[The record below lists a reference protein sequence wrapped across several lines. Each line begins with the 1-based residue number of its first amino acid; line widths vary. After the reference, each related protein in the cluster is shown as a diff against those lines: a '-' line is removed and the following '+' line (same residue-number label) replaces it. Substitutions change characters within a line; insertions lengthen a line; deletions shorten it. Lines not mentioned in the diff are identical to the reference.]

1 MKTMKTFI
9 TGIFFR
15 RSLYGLIAAALCF
28 AACEQAASP
37 DGDPPQP
44 GPAPEALA
52 GTWEWNG
59 INLAFTDGENAALG
73 GVPYAYVFTA
83 ENGEGNV
90 SALGDFTTDNGKLTF
105 PNYKDRGFSVVFTQ
119 VPVNELCGTYWAW
132 GSALLQFPNAKT
144 LKLRDKSYPYSYD
157 EATRTGTALA
167 GEPQQDGLSAI
178 SLGVRGLGD
187 FTVDLDEK
195 TITFSDYKG
204 QGAAASQPP
213 FVITF
218 QGQDTDAVPAAV
230 TETLV
235 GTEWGLGQWEIFV
248 DEDTAYNRSSTTFFI
263 NGYTYTPATKSGN
276 IEFVNGFEIQS
287 DDTVLHFL
295 SFKNYAHTMDFGRVE

>member
-1 MKTMKTFI
+1 MKMMETFI
-9 TGIFFR
+9 TGIV
-15 RSLYGLIAAALCF
+15 IAAALCF

-37 DGDPPQP
+37 GGDPPQP
-44 GPAPEALA
+44 GPAPAALT

-59 INLAFTDGENAALG
+59 IELVFTDEENAVLG
-73 GVPYAYVFTA
+73 GPAYAYVFTA
-83 ENGEGNV
+83 ASEEGSIGDLGGFAV
-90 SALGDFTTDNGKLTF
+90 SNGKLTF
-105 PNYKDRGFSVVFTQ
+105 PNYKNRGFSVVFTQ
-119 VPVNELCGTYWAW
+119 VPMNELCGSYWAW

-157 EATRTGTALA
+157 EDTMTGTVLA
-167 GEPQQDGLSAI
+167 GEPQQDGLSSI

-187 FTVDLDEK
+187 FTVDWDAK
-195 TITFSDYKG
+195 TIIFSDYKG
-204 QGAAASQPP
+204 QGAAASQAP

-218 QGQDTDAVPAAV
+218 YGQDTDAVPRAV

-248 DEDTAYNRSSTTFFI
+248 NETTAYNRSSTTFFI
-263 NGYTYTPATKSGN
+263 NGYTYMPASKSGN

-295 SFKNYAHTMDFGRVE
+295 SFKNYGHTMDFGRVE